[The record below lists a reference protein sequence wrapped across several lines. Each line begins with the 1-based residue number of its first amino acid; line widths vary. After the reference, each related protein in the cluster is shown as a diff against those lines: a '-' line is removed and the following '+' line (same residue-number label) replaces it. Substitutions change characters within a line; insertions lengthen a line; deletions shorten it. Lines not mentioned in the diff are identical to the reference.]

1 MNVVVLTPDRV
12 GSTLLQRLITIY
24 MLAHEF
30 DKPVINLHE
39 LTNGLEEYFNLDY
52 NRVLLGKPREGRPW
66 GYHQSLKEIVELLA
80 KNDHYKTCR
89 LAHYHIQNRND
100 PHEDQI
106 PFYKYINDNFF
117 VISARRDNLFEH
129 GLSWGIYDYS
139 KHLNVYT
146 HDQKIDVFYNL
157 YRNGVRIQPD
167 VLRRHLDR
175 YRDYV
180 EWSEKHFR
188 IASYFD
194 YEKDMK
200 NIEDYIL
207 NLTIYPD
214 TEKKSWNDIFGI
226 EWRDWNKVH
235 KMISDVGATDFA
247 KLPYN
252 PVIERLSEKKPTEL
266 LPQETIRTNLS
277 LVDQD
282 FLLKNGHAYN
292 TAVTGIVKMV
302 SNGTLVTGVPIKL
315 QTLSEKRKIVKNFDE
330 CMLVY
335 NQWVKENGIGKP
347 YTAGELKQL
356 SNDELNLWYKEPPE
370 VLRLK

>member
-1 MNVVVLTPDRV
+1 MNVIVLTPDRV

-24 MLAHEF
+24 MLSHQY

-39 LTNGLEEYFNLDY
+39 LTNGLEEYYNLDY

-66 GYHQSLKEIVELLA
+66 GYHQTLKEIVELLA

-117 VISARRDNLFEH
+117 VISARRNNLFEH
-129 GLSWGIYDYS
+129 GLSWGINDYS

-146 HDQKIDVFYNL
+146 HDQKINVFYNL
-157 YRNGVRIQPD
+157 YQNGIRIQPD
-167 VLRRHLDR
+167 VFKRHLDR

-180 EWSEKHFR
+180 AWSEKHFQ

-194 YEKDMK
+194 YESDLR

-207 NLTIYPD
+207 NLGIFPTNERK
-214 TEKKSWNDIFGI
+214 TWNDIFGM
-226 EWRDWNKVH
+226 EWRDYNKVH
-235 KMISDVGATDFA
+235 KLISDLGVTDFA
-247 KLPYN
+247 KPKMQ
-252 PVIERLSEKKPTEL
+252 IIGEKLSDKKPTEL
-266 LPQETIRTNLS
+266 LPVESIKTSLS

-282 FLLKNGHAYN
+282 FLVQNGHAYN
-292 TAVTGIVKMV
+292 TVTTGIVKMV

-315 QTLSEKRKIVKNFDE
+315 QTLSEKRKIVRNFDE
-330 CMLVY
+330 CMIVY

-356 SNDELNLWYKEPPE
+356 ANNELQDWYQEPPE
-370 VLRLK
+370 ILKLK